1 MSAKMYQ
8 AACMEHQVWEFVSS
22 LLTSPDQLRADLD
35 TMIEE
40 ERKGMLSGPEPEQE
54 SKPWLNRLAQVEHKR
69 SHFQDMAA
77 EGYITFD
84 ELGAKLLE
92 LDEIRSTAVENLEDI
107 RNRQER
113 IEEMEQDRDALLERA
128 TPT

>member
-1 MSAKMYQ
+1 
-8 AACMEHQVWEFVSS
+8 
-22 LLTSPDQLRADLD
+22 
-35 TMIEE
+35 
-40 ERKGMLSGPEPEQE
+40 
-54 SKPWLNRLAQVEHKR
+54 
-69 SHFQDMAA
+69 MAS

-92 LDEIRSTAVENLEDI
+92 LDEIRTTAMENLEDI

-113 IEEMEQDRDALLERA
+113 IEEMEQDRDAFLERA

>member
-1 MSAKMYQ
+1 
-8 AACMEHQVWEFVSS
+8 MEHQVWEFVSS
-22 LLTSPDQLRADLD
+22 LLTSLDQLCADLD
-35 TMIEE
+35 RTIEE

-54 SKPWLNRLAQVEHKR
+54 SKLWLNKLAPVEHKR
-69 SHFQDMAA
+69 SRFQDMAS

-92 LDEIRSTAVENLEDI
+92 LDEIRTTAMENLEDI

-113 IEEMEQDRDALLERA
+113 IEEMEQDRDAFLERA

>member
-8 AACMEHQVWEFVSS
+8 AAGMEHQVWEFVSS

-54 SKPWLNRLAQVEHKR
+54 SKPWLKKLAQVERKR
-69 SHFQDMAA
+69 SRFQGMAA
-77 EGYITFD
+77 EGSEGYITFD
-84 ELGAKLLE
+84 ELGAKL
-92 LDEIRSTAVENLEDI
+92 
-107 RNRQER
+107 
-113 IEEMEQDRDALLERA
+113 
-128 TPT
+128 

>member
-1 MSAKMYQ
+1 
-8 AACMEHQVWEFVSS
+8 MEHQVWEFVSS

-54 SKPWLNRLAQVEHKR
+54 SKPWLNKLARIECKR
-69 SHFQDMAA
+69 SRFQDMAA

-92 LDEIRSTAVENLEDI
+92 LDEIRSTAMENLEDV